1 MKEHIPPDI
10 ITRIQ
15 DIISRETGA
24 ALKGKALK
32 DLENVLADVMYNPGT
47 LRNEQIQSR
56 EVTIMLTDLRGF
68 TSISALHPAAIIFD
82 LLNKHLVK
90 MSEIIVQHGGT
101 INKFIGDSIM
111 VLFGAPYAHPDD
123 VERAVT
129 CAVDM
134 QIAMDEM
141 NNYHR
146 SLELPE
152 FYMGIGIN
160 TGTVMAG
167 CLGSDLYAEYTVIG
181 SEVNLASRIEA
192 FSLRGQ
198 VLISRNTFEHCQN
211 FVETEEPV
219 NVFVKGKAQPVQV
232 YEVVSI
238 PSLGKSPPRKEI
250 RRSHRVEVTIPFNFY
265 LVEDKIVT
273 PELRKGMI
281 MDISYHGILAELDCE
296 LPVFSDIKLEI
307 DLSLIGYKAVDIYA
321 KILNCK
327 RQDNRCISA
336 IEFTSVS
343 VQSNIH
349 IQQFVQLLVQGSS
362 IKQP

>member
-24 ALKGKALK
+24 ALKDKALK
-32 DLENVLADVMYNPGT
+32 ELENVLADITYTPGI
-47 LRNEQIQSR
+47 LRDEHIQRR

-68 TSISALHPAAIIFD
+68 TSISDLHPASVIFD
-82 LLNKHLVK
+82 LLNQHLIK

-101 INKFIGDSIM
+101 INKFIGDSIL
-111 VLFGAPYAHPDD
+111 VLFGAPHSHLDD
-123 VERAVT
+123 VRRAVT

-134 QIAMDEM
+134 QIAMDEIIS
-141 NNYHR
+141 YHH
-146 SLELPE
+146 SLGLPE

-167 CLGSDLYAEYTVIG
+167 YLGSDLYNEYTVIG
-181 SEVNLASRIEA
+181 NEVNLASRIEA

-198 VLISRNTFEHCQN
+198 VLISKNTYELCRD
-211 FVETEEPV
+211 FVETSEPIDV
-219 NVFVKGKAQPVQV
+219 YVKGISQAVQV

-238 PSLGKSPPRKEI
+238 PSLGKTLPRKEI
-250 RRSHRVEVTIPFNFY
+250 RRSHRVEVNIPFTY
-265 LVEDKIVT
+265 RLVENKIVSS
-273 PELRKGMI
+273 ELRSGMI
-281 MDISYHGILAELDCE
+281 MDISYHGVLAELDSE
-296 LPVFSDIKLEI
+296 LPIFSDIKLEI
-307 DLSLIGYKAVDIYA
+307 DLSLIGYTAADIYA
-321 KILNCK
+321 KILNSK
-327 RQDNRCISA
+327 RQDNRYLSA